1 MNGLIIWAYS
11 NCRSTMALYRS
22 VQRLSDCPV
31 KIVLSKAE
39 KGCVIPDIRK
49 KVGFRE
55 DEFKDVDVIS
65 LNNDYLLGIRIMDES
80 PNYTHLFCAYQSEPI
95 YRKLIQEAKRRNER
109 IFIAGEA
116 PCNMS
121 SGWRWWLKE
130 IYLRFVLRWK
140 VRRVV
145 NAAEK
150 FICFSG
156 DAFKLSALA
165 GWHKKK
171 VVPFGYFPPPI
182 EKSKCVKRTNNE
194 PFVILTTGI
203 LSKYR
208 GADVLVK
215 ALKLLKDRG
224 INYRAIITQE
234 GELLPELKKLAA
246 KHNLPIEFPGFLPMD
261 ELIRLYENCSV
272 YVGSG
277 KSEPWGMRLN
287 DALNCGAPLVISCG
301 MGGVKFVDDYKCGL
315 SYSNNNAK
323 DLADQLQR
331 LAENKDLFLSVAT
344 KAYQAQ
350 EKISPEFKAQ
360 ELLDVIRR
368 R

>member
-1 MNGLIIWAYS
+1 MQGLIIWAYS

-22 VQRLSDCPV
+22 VQRLAKCPV
-31 KIVLSKAE
+31 KIVLSKAD
-39 KGCVIPDIRK
+39 KNCVIPDIRK

-55 DEFKDVDVIS
+55 DEFKDVDFIC
-65 LNNDYLLGIRIMDES
+65 LNNDFSLGIRIMDES

-95 YRKLIQEAKRRNER
+95 YRKLIQEAKRRKER

-140 VRRVV
+140 VRCVV

-165 GWHKKK
+165 GWSEKK

-182 EKSKCVKRTNNE
+182 ETSKCVKRTSNE

-224 INYRAIITQE
+224 VNYRAIITQE
-234 GELLPELKKLAA
+234 GELLPTLKKLTA
-246 KHNLPIEFPGFLPMD
+246 KYNLPIEFPGFLPMD
-261 ELIRLYENCSV
+261 ELINLYESCSV

-287 DALNCGAPLVISCG
+287 DALNCGAPLVISRG
-301 MGGVKFVDDYKCGL
+301 MGGVKLVDDYKCG
-315 SYSNNNAK
+315 SYYSNNNAQ

-331 LAENKDLFLSVAT
+331 LAEDRDLFVAIADR
-344 KAYQAQ
+344 AYNAKN
-350 EKISPEFKAQ
+350 KISPEYWAR
-360 ELLDVIRR
+360 ELLEVIRM
-368 R
+368 

>member
-1 MNGLIIWAYS
+1 MKGLIIWAYS

-22 VQRLSDCPV
+22 VQCLADCPV
-31 KIVLSKAE
+31 KIVLLKAE
-39 KGCVIPDIRK
+39 KNCIIPDIRK

-55 DEFKDVDVIS
+55 DEFKDVDIIC
-65 LNNDYLLGIRIMDES
+65 LNNDYSLGIRIMNES
-80 PNYTHLFCAYQSEPI
+80 SDYAHLFCAYQSESI

-145 NAAEK
+145 NVAEK

-165 GWHKKK
+165 GWPREK

-182 EKSKCVKRTNNE
+182 EKSKCVKRTNND

-224 INYRAIITQE
+224 VNYRAIITQE
-234 GELLPELKKLAA
+234 GELLPELKKLTA
-246 KHNLPIEFPGFLPMD
+246 KYNLPIEFPGFLPMD
-261 ELIRLYENCSV
+261 ELIHLYESCSV

-287 DALNCGAPLVISCG
+287 DALNCGAPLVISRG
-301 MGGVKFVDDYKCGL
+301 MGGVKLVDDYKCGL
-315 SYSNNNAK
+315 YYSNNNAQ

-331 LAENKDLFLSVAT
+331 LAEDRDLFVAIADR
-344 KAYQAQ
+344 AYNAKN
-350 EKISPEFKAQ
+350 KISPEYWAR
-360 ELLDVIRR
+360 ELLEVIRM
-368 R
+368 